1 MSLSQLVAHGISILE
16 GNDPNNINITEV
28 LTDYLQNQHYTPG
41 LDMIDNAREIK
52 IYVNMS
58 GIKADDIDVD
68 FFNNIVN
75 IKGERHRPY
84 IETDCVIHKKEIVY
98 GSFERVINLP
108 ISVTN
113 RDSVN
118 ITFDNGILVISID
131 KTRESRNRF
140 SMRVNNQED
149 VENTDPVVNDISS
162 SSTPPTPLNS
172 SRQRSGRRNSRAPQS
187 NEEYESIRGPIS
199 ND

>member
-118 ITFDNGILVISID
+118 ITFDNGILLISID
-131 KTRESRNRF
+131 KTRETRNRF

-149 VENTDPVVNDISS
+149 VQNTDPLINDISS
-162 SSTPPTPLNS
+162 LPTAPNS
-172 SRQRSGRRNSRAPQS
+172 SRQRNGRRNSRAPQS
-187 NEEYESIRGPIS
+187 NEEYGSIHGPIS

>member
-1 MSLSQLVAHGISILE
+1 
-16 GNDPNNINITEV
+16 
-28 LTDYLQNQHYTPG
+28 
-41 LDMIDNAREIK
+41 MIDNAREIK

-118 ITFDNGILVISID
+118 ITFDNGILLISID
-131 KTRESRNRF
+131 KTRETRNRF

-149 VENTDPVVNDISS
+149 VQNTDPVVNDISS
-162 SSTPPTPLNS
+162 LPTAPNS
-172 SRQRSGRRNSRAPQS
+172 SPQS
-187 NEEYESIRGPIS
+187 NEEYGSIHGPIS

>member
-118 ITFDNGILVISID
+118 ITFDNGILLISID
-131 KTRESRNRF
+131 KTRETRNRF

-149 VENTDPVVNDISS
+149 VQNTDPVVNDISS
-162 SSTPPTPLNS
+162 LPTAPNS

-187 NEEYESIRGPIS
+187 NEEYGSIHGPIS